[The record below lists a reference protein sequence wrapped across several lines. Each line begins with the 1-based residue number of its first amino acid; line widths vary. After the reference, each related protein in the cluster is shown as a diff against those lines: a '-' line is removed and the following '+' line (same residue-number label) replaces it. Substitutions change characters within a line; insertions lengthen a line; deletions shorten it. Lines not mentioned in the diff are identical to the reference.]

1 VTTNLGNTKLQK
13 HSLQIVKL
21 CAKTIFGD
29 QNNFIFLGK
38 MRNSRYYI
46 IVNVPSSILFYPIYV
61 ANFEVKVK
69 LIILYLRNNRIQGQ
83 VNETYGR
90 YTRVRMWV

>member
-1 VTTNLGNTKLQK
+1 MTTNLGNTKLQK

-21 CAKTIFGD
+21 CGKKNFGD
-29 QNNFIFLGK
+29 QNNLIFLGK

-61 ANFEVKVK
+61 AKFEVKVS
-69 LIILYLRNNRIQGQ
+69 
-83 VNETYGR
+83 
-90 YTRVRMWV
+90 

>member
-21 CAKTIFGD
+21 YAKNDFGD
-29 QNNFIFLGK
+29 QNNLIVLGE

-46 IVNVPSSILFYPIYV
+46 IVNVPSSYYFIPFMLQ
-61 ANFEVKVK
+61 NLK
-69 LIILYLRNNRIQGQ
+69 
-83 VNETYGR
+83 
-90 YTRVRMWV
+90 

>member
-21 CAKTIFGD
+21 YAKTFFEN
-29 QNNFIFLGK
+29 QNNIIFLGK
-38 MRNSRYYI
+38 MKNSRYYI

-61 ANFEVKVK
+61 AKFEVKV
-69 LIILYLRNNRIQGQ
+69 I
-83 VNETYGR
+83 
-90 YTRVRMWV
+90 